1 MNTELVVS
9 FCGELPPFFSDGIQE
24 IAPALKLQLSEMGM
38 PVCVKRQN
46 SGLSVRKENGVVSIA
61 WSVPVEFYRALSRLA
76 ENWEKEF
83 FEIQE
88 TPVFKTGVM
97 LDCSRNGVINVFA
110 FCAILRK
117 MALMG
122 MHVGMLYTEDTY
134 EVPGYPYFGYMRG
147 RYTADEL
154 RKLDDY
160 ANIFGIELIPCIQTL
175 GHLGRALHWPEMQ
188 KYCDMP
194 EVLLADEE
202 ETYVLLK
209 QMISSISGAFRSKRI
224 HIGMDEAHGVGLGAH
239 LRKYGFEN
247 PHAIIKR
254 HLLRVKEITDSL
266 GLEPIMWSDMFFR
279 LDSPDNEYYDTT
291 PSKNAVE
298 SVVPGVNLVYWDYSH
313 ESEAEYLAML
323 DKHRLLMKGSLQS
336 VWFAGAIWAWT
347 GPVPEY
353 EKTIRTATAA
363 LTACKKA
370 GVDFAL
376 ATVWGDNGQE
386 SSRCCALPGMQ
397 LYAEFSYTGSYDL
410 EQLKTRFQT
419 CCNGNLQQFLELSAF
434 NFLPDME
441 VCACRPL
448 NMAKY
453 LLYQDPLV
461 QLFLKDMEG
470 FDAASH
476 YVALAKKYHVYAQQ
490 EGEYMLQMQFYALLA
505 DILSVKCRWHQ
516 NIRELVLQKKRDEA
530 KALCDSLLSLVEK
543 LEELRLLWGEI
554 WQADNKPF
562 GFEIL
567 DGRMGALQA
576 RLKTAAERVTTWAE
590 GDSHES
596 LEEFHEEVL
605 PFGFGYLQKNVQCGV
620 YGVGEIV
627 SACKLDY

>member
-1 MNTELVVS
+1 ME
-9 FCGELPPFFSDGIQE
+9 GIRE
-24 IAPALKLQLSEMGM
+24 IAPALKLQVSEEGM
-38 PVCVKRQN
+38 PVCVRHED
-46 SGLSVRKENGVVSIA
+46 SGLSVKKEKDAVSIA
-61 WSVPVEFYRALSRLA
+61 WSAPVHFYRALSHLA
-76 ENWEKEF
+76 ENREKES
-83 FEIQE
+83 FEVRE
-88 TPVFKTGVM
+88 TPVFETGVM
-97 LDCSRNGVINVFA
+97 LDCSRNGVISISA
-110 FCAILRK
+110 FCSMLRK

-122 MHVGMLYTEDTY
+122 MNVGMLYMEDTY
-134 EVPGYPYFGYMRG
+134 EVPEQPYFGYMRG

-160 ANIFGIELIPCIQTL
+160 AHMFGIELIPCIQTL
-175 GHLGRALHWPEMQ
+175 GHLGRVLHWPRMQ

-194 EVLLADEE
+194 EVLLADDD
-202 ETYVLLK
+202 ETYDLLK
-209 QMISSISGAFRSKRI
+209 QMISAISSAFRSRRI

-239 LRKYGFEN
+239 LRKYGFED

-279 LDSPDNEYYDTT
+279 LDSPNNDYYDTD
-291 PSKNAVE
+291 PSQKAVE

-313 ESEAEYLAML
+313 ESDSEYLAML
-323 DKHRLLMKGSLQS
+323 HRHKALMKGSLQN
-336 VWFAGAIWAWT
+336 VWFAGAIWTWT

-353 EKTIRTATAA
+353 EKTIRTAAAA
-363 LTACKKA
+363 LTACRRA
-370 GVDFAL
+370 GVGFAL

-397 LYAEFSYTGSYDL
+397 FYAEFAYTGACSPERL
-410 EQLKTRFQT
+410 ESRFQT
-419 CCNGNLQQFLELSAF
+419 CCGGVLQQFLDLSAF
-434 NFLPDME
+434 NFLPEMDI
-441 VCACRPL
+441 CACRPL

-470 FDAASH
+470 YDAANH
-476 YVALAKKYHVYAQQ
+476 YAALAKKYHTYAGQ
-490 EGEYMLQMQFYALLA
+490 EGEYMLQMKFYALLA
-505 DILSVKCRWHQ
+505 KILSVKCIWHQ
-516 NIRELVLQKKRDEA
+516 NITDLVLQNKREEA
-530 KALCDSLLSLVEK
+530 KELCGSLLSLVEK
-543 LEELRLLWGEI
+543 VEELRLLWEKI
-554 WQADNKPF
+554 WMADNKPF

-576 RLKTAAERVTTWAE
+576 RLKTAAGRVTAWADGNPCE
-590 GDSHES
+590 H
-596 LEEFHEEVL
+596 LEEIHEEVL
-605 PFGFGYLQKNVQCGV
+605 PFGLGYLQEDVQCGV